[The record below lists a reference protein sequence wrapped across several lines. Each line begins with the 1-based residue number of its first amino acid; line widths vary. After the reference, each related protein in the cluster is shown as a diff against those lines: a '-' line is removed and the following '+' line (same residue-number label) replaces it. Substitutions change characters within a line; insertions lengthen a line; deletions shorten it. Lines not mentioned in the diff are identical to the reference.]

1 MNKEFAEG
9 FMKNLGDL
17 LEYCVENNT
26 DSLELD
32 FDINGKPLK
41 VDITF
46 SIGEVE

>member
-1 MNKEFAEG
+1 MNKEFTEG
-9 FMKNLGDL
+9 FMQNLGDL
-17 LEYCVENNT
+17 LEYCAENNT